1 MSAIYTG
8 KFILETGIEIKKGD
22 EKMRYL
28 SIILVGLL
36 ILGTMVMGTY
46 VGEGSTPPL
55 SDILDRAKGI
65 TSVKYDM
72 VMEVPGVPTTTTK
85 VWMKGDD
92 KIRMEM
98 AVGGMTVI
106 TILNGDTM
114 YMYYPKRNM
123 AMKMDTSEAP
133 ESAAEEVGSIGKY
146 KPKVIGTE
154 TMDGKIC
161 TVVEY
166 VTPEGRTKMWIWQ
179 KHGLPVRVETT
190 TEGGT
195 TIIEYKNIQ
204 FGKIPDSMF
213 KLPAGVKIM
222 DMPEWG

>member
-1 MSAIYTG
+1 
-8 KFILETGIEIKKGD
+8 
-22 EKMRYL
+22 MRYL

-36 ILGTMVMGTY
+36 ILGTMVIGTY
-46 VGEGSTPPL
+46 IGEGSTPPL

-72 VMEVPGVPTTTTK
+72 VMRMPGAPTTTTK

-92 KIRMEM
+92 KSRMEM
-98 AVGGMTVI
+98 AAAGQTVI

-123 AMKMDTSEAP
+123 AMKMDTSGAP
-133 ESAAEEVGSIGKY
+133 ESAVEEVGSIGKY
-146 KPKVIGTE
+146 KPRVIGTE
-154 TMDGKIC
+154 KMDGKLC

-166 VTPEGRTKMWIWQ
+166 ATPEGRAKTWIWQ
-179 KHGLPVRVETT
+179 KHGFPIRMEMT
-190 TEGGT
+190 TEGD
-195 TIIEYKNIQ
+195 TIITEYKNIQ

-213 KLPAGVKIM
+213 ELPSGVKIM
-222 DMPEWG
+222 DMSKRG

>member
-1 MSAIYTG
+1 
-8 KFILETGIEIKKGD
+8 
-22 EKMRYL
+22 MRYL

-36 ILGTMVMGTY
+36 ILGTMVMGIY

-72 VMEVPGVPTTTTK
+72 VMRMPGVPTTTTK

-98 AVGGMTVI
+98 AAAGQTVI
-106 TILNGDTM
+106 TILNEDTM

-123 AMKMDTSEAP
+123 AMKMDTSGVL
-133 ESAAEEVGSIGKY
+133 ESAVEEVGSIGKY
-146 KPKVIGTE
+146 KPRVVGTE
-154 TMDGKIC
+154 KMDGKIC

-179 KHGLPVRVETT
+179 KHGFPIRREMT

-204 FGKIPDSMF
+204 FGKIPDNMF
-213 KLPAGVKIM
+213 ELPAGVKIM
-222 DMPEWG
+222 DMPERG

>member
-1 MSAIYTG
+1 
-8 KFILETGIEIKKGD
+8 
-22 EKMRYL
+22 MRDL

-36 ILGTMVMGTY
+36 ILGTMVMGAY
-46 VGEGSTPPL
+46 IGEGSTPPL

-72 VMEVPGVPTTTTK
+72 VMGVPGAPATTTK
-85 VWMKGDD
+85 VWVEGDD
-92 KIRMEM
+92 KIRVEM
-98 AVGGMTVI
+98 AAGGVTVI

-123 AMKMDTSEAP
+123 AMKMDTSGAP
-133 ESAAEEVGSIGKY
+133 ESAVEDVGSIGKY
-146 KPKVIGTE
+146 RPRVIGTE

-179 KHGLPVRVETT
+179 KHGFPIRTEMTT
-190 TEGGT
+190 GDG
-195 TIIEYKNIQ
+195 TIIMEYKNIQ
-204 FGKIPDSMF
+204 LGEIPDSMF

-222 DMPEWG
+222 DMSKRG